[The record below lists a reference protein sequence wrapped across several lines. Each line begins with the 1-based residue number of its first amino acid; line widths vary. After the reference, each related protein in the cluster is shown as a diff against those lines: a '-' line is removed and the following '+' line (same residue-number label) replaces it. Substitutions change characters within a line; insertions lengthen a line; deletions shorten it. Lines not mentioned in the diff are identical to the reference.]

1 MRYSVEIKKFLYSQ
15 YFYGGLRIAVGISL
29 PAVLMLVIFDNRELG
44 FTISTGALSVCTVDM
59 PGPLKYKHNEML
71 TCSLLGF
78 LVAIMAGIA
87 TANPATLWLTVVAL
101 TFVLSMLVVYGF
113 KWPQISFAAL
123 FIMAVTFG
131 KHFTP
136 SEALINAAWIGVG
149 GLWYTYWS
157 TLVSGWQSH
166 RLEQQAIAESVFA
179 TAEYLR
185 ARANFYEL
193 ENELD
198 ECYRQL
204 VTKQITAVDLQD
216 AARDIVLRNLPNL
229 RAGKLDGQRT
239 MLFNLFINIVDL
251 HEMVVA
257 AHTDY
262 VLLRS
267 TFGGSDVMIFFRDL
281 LRKIAH
287 DLETVGLAVLQDQP
301 LQPQARIKA
310 ELRAIEYEIEVMR
323 KKHLPD
329 KHPEAYAALV
339 ATCRRVWSLS
349 RLIDRMRSNTRMEKS
364 SLKTEINLDQM
375 LQDFLQH
382 RKVSMAQIFSNL
394 TLTSPSFR
402 HALRVTAAVAFG
414 FWLGKLLPLTNS
426 YWICLTSIVI
436 LKPGF
441 SLTKQRNMH
450 RLIGTGIGCA
460 LSVVLITFVKSPHT
474 LLLIMFTCMV
484 MSYSLLLFNYPASV
498 VFTSSYVLILYH
510 LLAPESMRLIG
521 ERALDTAIGGAIAVA
536 MSYLFPY
543 WEYRFMGPLV
553 KNVIG
558 SIREYFEAVR
568 SINEKLANNAR
579 AWLNSAVSK
588 ASVSSLLAERDLR
601 YRLARKNMHI
611 AFANLGNAFSRM
623 ILEPKSQQK
632 FVAELNDL
640 LIQSHVLA
648 AQITSAAPLIAAIE
662 STNKPALAHAL
673 TVIDSNLAQAEA
685 SASIPD
691 KPQAGEV
698 DNHANDTPQPERIEA
713 DADTHTSSSER
724 LDMIKALSHEL
735 DSMVVN
741 AQQTEAVPAEMVQDL
756 KLLAHQCKQM
766 ITVSQL
772 IVKDASVIRLP
783 AN

>member
-15 YFYGGLRIAVGISL
+15 YFYGGLRIAVGVSL
-29 PAVLMLVIFDNRELG
+29 PAVLMLVVFHNRELG
-44 FTISTGALSVCTVDM
+44 FTIATGALSACTVDM

-71 TCSLLGF
+71 ACSLLGF
-78 LVAIMAGIA
+78 LVAVITGIA
-87 TANPATLWLTVVAL
+87 TVSPIALWLTVVPL
-101 TFVLSMLVVYGF
+101 TFMLSMLVVYGF
-113 KWPQISFAAL
+113 KWPQISFATL

-131 KHFTP
+131 KHFTV

-157 TLVSGWQSH
+157 TLVSRWQSR

-193 ENELD
+193 ENDID

-204 VTKQITAVDLQD
+204 VTKQIAAVDLQD

-229 RAGKLDGQRT
+229 RAGKLDVQRT
-239 MLFNLFINIVDL
+239 VLFNLFINIVDL

-262 VLLRS
+262 VLMRS
-267 TFGGSDVMIFFRDL
+267 TFGSSDVMIFFRDL
-281 LRKIAH
+281 LHKIAR

-301 LQPQARIKA
+301 LLPQARVKA
-310 ELRAIEYEIEVMR
+310 ELRAIEYEIEAMR
-323 KKHLPD
+323 KKHFPNR
-329 KHPEAYAALV
+329 HPEAYAALV
-339 ATCRRVWSLS
+339 ATCRRVWSVS
-349 RLIDRMRSNTRMEKS
+349 RLINKMRSNTQPGQS
-364 SLKTEINLDQM
+364 APKTELNLDQT
-375 LQDFLQH
+375 LQDFLKH
-382 RKVSMAQIFSNL
+382 RKVPIAQIFSNF

-402 HALRVTAAVAFG
+402 HALRVTATVAIG
-414 FWLGKLLPLTNS
+414 LWLSKLLPLTNS

-441 SLTKQRNMH
+441 SLTKQRNLH
-450 RLIGTGIGCA
+450 RLIGTSIGCA
-460 LSVVLITFVKSPHT
+460 ASVVLITFVKSPHT

-484 MSYSLLLFNYPASV
+484 MSYSLLLFNYAASV

-510 LLAPESMRLIG
+510 LLAPTSMRLIG
-521 ERALDTAIGGAIAVA
+521 ERALDTAVGGAIAVA

-543 WEYRFMGPLV
+543 WEYRFMRPLV

-579 AWLNSAVSK
+579 AWLSSAVSK

-623 ILEPKSQQK
+623 MLEPKAQQK

-648 AQITSAAPLIAAIE
+648 AQITAAAPLIAAIE
-662 STNKPALAHAL
+662 SADKPALTHAL
-673 TVIDSNLAQAEA
+673 ALVDSNLAQAEA
-685 SASIPD
+685 SVTLPD
-691 KPQAGEV
+691 KPQQEV
-698 DNHANDTPQPERIEA
+698 ASALNDAKQAEQADSGTHA
-713 DADTHTSSSER
+713 SSSER
-724 LDMIKALSHEL
+724 LDTIKALSYEL
-735 DSMVVN
+735 DSMVVS
-741 AQQTEAVPAEMVQDL
+741 AQQSGGIPTEMVQEL

-766 ITVSQL
+766 ITTSQL
-772 IVKDASVIRLP
+772 IIKDAGVIRLP
-783 AN
+783 AD